1 MLRPLLSIISKES
14 SSVSCCCCLLQ
25 EKVGL
30 QLDLSTY
37 LVNIDENSS
46 SQGNHKN
53 DCSQVSKWVILY
65 RIVFLALLQADTVI
79 AHVDIIYEPTHV
91 LCKHEYF
98 LLTGQSF
105 LKLLYYWWSWKT
117 APKVQFVLITSSQH
131 NECMSWMIKLVFW
144 MTQRDRNTRWM
155 GIKWRRIIF
164 IKLCRFMNEW
174 PSMKSTDM
182 RW

>member
-1 MLRPLLSIISKES
+1 M
-14 SSVSCCCCLLQ
+14 
-25 EKVGL
+25 
-30 QLDLSTY
+30 
-37 LVNIDENSS
+37 
-46 SQGNHKN
+46 
-53 DCSQVSKWVILY
+53 SKWVILY

-131 NECMSWMIKLVFW
+131 NECMSWMIKLIFW
-144 MTQRDRNTRWM
+144 MTQRDRNTRLNGFKVEAEYSLNYVDLWM
-155 GIKWRRIIF
+155 NGQAWNPQICDDNYGLLLYSPRICKRVLF
-164 IKLCRFMNEW
+164 
-174 PSMKSTDM
+174 
-182 RW
+182 